1 MAKINIDSSELL
13 VEFKTAKNKR
23 EQINILGDLH
33 CCSPRTIAELLNTLG
48 ALEGT
53 DIKPSQFSNVYHP
66 VPPTKP
72 RNKGGRPAT
81 VFDYAKARE
90 MFAQGASPTEI
101 ALAVDVS
108 RRVIENWMKK
118 NGLWP
123 RKEDKSVKKETE
135 GRAPAA
141 KDAGKAAPRITM
153 EPRPEP
159 PADRAEDAPPRID
172 DSLKDYRVEKP
183 KREPERPRPLS
194 LGELRRYL
202 TEFLPAVLNEAQ
214 LYIDGAPVTE
224 FYGFSVTSP
233 NGVPTVDILTRR
245 G

>member
-1 MAKINIDSSELL
+1 MPDKINIDSSELL
-13 VEFKTAKNKR
+13 VDFKTAKNKR
-23 EQINILGDLH
+23 EQINILADLH
-33 CCSPRTIAELLNTLG
+33 CCAPRTIAELLKQLG

-66 VPPTKP
+66 VPPSQP

-90 MFAQGASPTEI
+90 MVGQGVSPTEI
-101 ALAVDVS
+101 ALAVNVS
-108 RRVIENWMKK
+108 RRIVENWMKK

-123 RKEDKSVKKETE
+123 RKEDKNVKKETE
-135 GRAPAA
+135 EQAPVA
-141 KDAGKAAPRITM
+141 KDTNVPDKDGGKTAPRITM

-159 PADRAEDAPPRID
+159 PQ
-172 DSLKDYRVEKP
+172 
-183 KREPERPRPLS
+183 RETPEEPRPLS